1 MAKLTYKKRILP
13 DPGKR
18 LFAILSAEEVENR
31 FFDPKV
37 KGSQKTRMEWE
48 FADVDKPDVKIRAW
62 SGTTLTSF
70 KGKKAKA
77 LEIAEAALGK
87 ELSEQEREELDTDTL
102 IGKRLFLTVKL
113 EKNEDGEIYA
123 KIIDYE
129 NSEALPF

>member
-1 MAKLTYKKRILP
+1 
-13 DPGKR
+13 
-18 LFAILSAEEVENR
+18 
-31 FFDPKV
+31 
-37 KGSQKTRMEWE
+37 MEWE

>member
-113 EKNEDGEIYA
+113 
-123 KIIDYE
+123 
-129 NSEALPF
+129 

>member
-129 NSEALPF
+129 NSEGLPF